1 MFDLQSNKTEYISEL
16 KTALIAEY
24 DAFYKKYREHHIYAF
39 SLVLDEFLS
48 PQYTTVSTE
57 KSLLTEQENKFQYLP
72 ERDKWLVE
80 KWQYRHQIDGGINYL
95 SHKMATFFQQSRL
108 SLTQTTS
115 VERDQEN
122 MLIFYLE
129 AMRAA
134 RSEIFQLTPKQSAQ
148 VLFFIW
154 KPTSPEFSVKSLEA
168 LNTSS
173 SLLYEAIASLKS
185 QQIVKPK
192 TKLKLTT
199 IEKDLLIDLAQALE
213 IEPYDDMEIAQHAYM
228 LSLEPYFLEISPY
241 IQHLI
246 NDIAAMDSG
255 ELVLQKWDIQA
266 RIQQFYNI

>member
-1 MFDLQSNKTEYISEL
+1 MLDLQSNKTEYISEL
-16 KTALIAEY
+16 KTALVAEY
-24 DAFYKKYREHHIYAF
+24 DSFYKKYHKHHLYAF
-39 SLVLDEFLS
+39 TLVLDEFLN

-57 KSLLTEQENKFQYLP
+57 RSLLTEQENNFQYLP
-72 ERDKWLVE
+72 EVDKWQVE
-80 KWQYRHQIDGGINYL
+80 KWQYRHQIEGGI
-95 SHKMATFFQQSRL
+95 SSISSKMAAFFQQSRL

-115 VERDQEN
+115 FERDQEN
-122 MLIFYLE
+122 MLNFYLE

-134 RSEIFQLTPKQSAQ
+134 QAEIFQLMPKQSAQ
-148 VLFFIW
+148 LLFFIW
-154 KPTSPEFSVKSLEA
+154 KPTNPEFSIKSLEA
-168 LNTSS
+168 LNSPS

-185 QQIVKPK
+185 QQIIKPK

-246 NDIAAMDSG
+246 NDIASMDSG
-255 ELVLQKWDIQA
+255 DLVLQKWDIQA